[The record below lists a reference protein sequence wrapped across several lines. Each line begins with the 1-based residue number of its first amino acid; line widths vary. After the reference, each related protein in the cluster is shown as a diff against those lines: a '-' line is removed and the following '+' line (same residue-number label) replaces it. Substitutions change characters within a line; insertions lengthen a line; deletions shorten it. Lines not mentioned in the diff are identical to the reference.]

1 MSLQQSHGE
10 QALNS
15 QTPTPTISMPLQQE
29 TNAPSSSMSMTNDL
43 NEIEF
48 EKRLFEF
55 ERSMTHQTI
64 MPSFDF
70 IRGDNKN
77 KTPHL
82 NQQQTLFS
90 NYVKHAKQFI

>member
-10 QALNS
+10 KVLNS
-15 QTPTPTISMPLQQE
+15 PKPKPKISMPPKQE
-29 TNAPSSSMSMTNDL
+29 TNSPSSSMSMAKGL
-43 NEIEF
+43 NQIEF

-64 MPSFDF
+64 LPSFDF
-70 IRGDNKN
+70 IHDDNKN
-77 KTPHL
+77 NASHL

>member
-1 MSLQQSHGE
+1 MSLQQLHGE

-15 QTPTPTISMPLQQE
+15 PTPKPKISMPLKQE
-29 TNAPSSSMSMTNDL
+29 TNAPSSSMSMTKDL
-43 NEIEF
+43 NQIEF

-64 MPSFDF
+64 LPSFDF
-70 IRGDNKN
+70 IHDDSKN
-77 KTPHL
+77 NASHL

>member
-1 MSLQQSHGE
+1 MSLQQLHGE
-10 QALNS
+10 PALNS
-15 QTPTPTISMPLQQE
+15 PTPTPLISMPLQQE
-29 TNAPSSSMSMTNDL
+29 MNGPSSSMSMTNDL

-48 EKRLFEF
+48 EKRLFAF

-64 MPSFDF
+64 LPSFDF
-70 IRGDNKN
+70 IHDDSKN
-77 KTPHL
+77 ETPHL